1 MGSPETRAPASGLS
15 SYARDEFSQ
24 NGEDGILGRI
34 FELLDASQG
43 WCVEFGAWDG
53 IHLSNTRNLI
63 ENHGWQAVL
72 IEADPVKFGDLQQNA
87 RTFPGVTCLNRF
99 VGFDP
104 PNDLDAILAQTDAP
118 VDLDLLSIDVDGND
132 YHIWERLQTYRPKV
146 VVIEINPTMPNHI
159 EFVQARDMAV
169 KHGSSLLATI
179 NLGLRKGYQL
189 VAATAC
195 NAILA
200 RDDVFPS
207 LGVEDSAPDTLRP
220 SHQDETSILHLFDG
234 TLVVAGRTRHPW
246 NGMEILDRRIQILP
260 ARLRTYSP
268 EASPR
273 MRKLQALWAWLY
285 ERRP

>member
-1 MGSPETRAPASGLS
+1 
-15 SYARDEFSQ
+15 
-24 NGEDGILGRI
+24 
-34 FELLDASQG
+34 
-43 WCVEFGAWDG
+43 V
-53 IHLSNTRNLI
+53 
-63 ENHGWQAVL
+63 
-72 IEADPVKFGDLQQNA
+72 
-87 RTFPGVTCLNRF
+87 LNRF

-104 PNDLDAILAQTDAP
+104 PNDLDAILAEADVP

-132 YHIWERLQTYRPKV
+132 YHIWERLQT
-146 VVIEINPTMPNHI
+146 MPNHI

-169 KHGSSLLATI
+169 KHGSSLLAMV
-179 NLGLRKGYQL
+179 NLGLGKGYQL

-200 RDDVFPS
+200 REDVFPS
-207 LGVEDSAPDTLRP
+207 LGVEDNAPDTLRP

-234 TLVVAGRTRHPW
+234 TLVLAGRTRHPW
-246 NGMEILDRRIQILP
+246 NGMEILESRIQILP
-260 ARLRTYSP
+260 SKLRTDTP